1 MLSDLIILKT
11 CAQELASA
19 MLADSRLVLSCG
31 LQLVVV
37 ESRGKIQGASG
48 GKAEAL
54 REPRLF
60 SVVTAVRTG
69 KSRNREA
76 QSNMLSVVST
86 P

>member
-1 MLSDLIILKT
+1 
-11 CAQELASA
+11 
-19 MLADSRLVLSCG
+19 MLADSHPMLPCG

-37 ESRGKIQGASG
+37 ESRGKIQGPSG

-60 SVVTAVRTG
+60 SVRTALRTG
-69 KSRNREA
+69 KSRNREV
-76 QSNMLSVVST
+76 QSNILSVVST